1 MTVIPRRNWKYY
13 FCKLLVGS
21 LLSWWAMWKQRITD
35 NHLAIDKFYILI
47 IWFWKLWLI
56 NWRSHVHEFSPS
68 CFQTPDQ
75 PFAWA
80 LNCELCG
87 FRRQN
92 SKQIGTKSD
101 LNHKIRSRLSRA
113 GTRHPRGNA
122 LLRGSLLFTLL
133 RPPAETWSGLIN
145 SPSPFRNDC
154 FTVRCGLIVCVFLTG
169 FMGFLSSVAWS
180 KNSSTFRPQN
190 NKRKR

>member
-1 MTVIPRRNWKYY
+1 MIVIPRRNWKYY

-21 LLSWWAMWKQRITD
+21 VLSWWAMWKQRIHVPD

-56 NWRSHVHEFSPS
+56 NWRSHLNEFLP
-68 CFQTPDQ
+68 CGFQTPDW

-122 LLRGSLLFTLL
+122 SLRGSLLFGLL
-133 RPPAETWSGLIN
+133 KRPAETWSGLLLHIIN
-145 SPSPFRNDC
+145 SP
-154 FTVRCGLIVCVFLTG
+154 FLLEMIGSACAADG
-169 FMGFLSSVAWS
+169 FFVS
-180 KNSSTFRPQN
+180 F
-190 NKRKR
+190 

>member
-1 MTVIPRRNWKYY
+1 MYYPDGKQWIP
-13 FCKLLVGS
+13 
-21 LLSWWAMWKQRITD
+21 D
-35 NHLAIDKFYILI
+35 NDLAIDKFYILI

-56 NWRSHVHEFSPS
+56 NWRSHLHEFSP
-68 CFQTPDQ
+68 CGFQTPDR

-92 SKQIGTKSD
+92 SKQIGTKSY

-122 LLRGSLLFTLL
+122 SLRGSLLFALL
-133 RPPAETWSGLIN
+133 KRPAETWSGLLLHIIN
-145 SPSPFRNDC
+145 SP
-154 FTVRCGLIVCVFLTG
+154 FLLEMISSACAADG
-169 FMGFLSSVAWS
+169 FFVS
-180 KNSSTFRPQN
+180 F
-190 NKRKR
+190 

>member
-47 IWFWKLWLI
+47 ILFWKLWLI
-56 NWRSHVHEFSPS
+56 NWRSHLHEFSP
-68 CFQTPDQ
+68 CGFLTPNR

-122 LLRGSLLFTLL
+122 SLRGSLLFTLL
-133 RPPAETWSGLIN
+133 RRPAETWSGLIN
-145 SPSPFRNDC
+145 SPFLLEMIASPCAADWLFVS
-154 FTVRCGLIVCVFLTG
+154 F
-169 FMGFLSSVAWS
+169 
-180 KNSSTFRPQN
+180 
-190 NKRKR
+190 

>member
-21 LLSWWAMWKQRITD
+21 VLSWWAMWKQRIPD
-35 NHLAIDKFYILI
+35 NHLAIHKFYILI

-56 NWRSHVHEFSPS
+56 NWRSHLHEFSP
-68 CFQTPDQ
+68 CGFQTPDR
-75 PFAWA
+75 PFTWA

-122 LLRGSLLFTLL
+122 SLRGSLLLTLFETPGWDVIWFIITYYYFTL
-133 RPPAETWSGLIN
+133 
-145 SPSPFRNDC
+145 PFRNDW
-154 FTVRCGLIVCVFLTG
+154 FTVRCGRILCVFLTG
-169 FMGFLSSVAWS
+169 FMVFSL
-180 KNSSTFRPQN
+180 Q
-190 NKRKR
+190 